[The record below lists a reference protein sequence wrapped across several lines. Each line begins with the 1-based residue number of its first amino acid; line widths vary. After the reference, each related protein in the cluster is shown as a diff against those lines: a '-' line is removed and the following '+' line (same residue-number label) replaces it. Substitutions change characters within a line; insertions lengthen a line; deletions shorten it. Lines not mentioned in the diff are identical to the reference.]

1 MNKIKDFEAY
11 VNSLIEKEK
20 ARLLEQMES
29 FLTRFQS
36 IHLET
41 FTTERPFQG
50 ILKNMVLFTYSDHY
64 RGNSGICMSVGKLH
78 WPHKEYEDRGYIKG
92 VATDLEGYLLLK
104 AAKETFSVKESDLKN
119 VFPYYREPKLNQSK
133 NYEVYK
139 NQIEAIENRYTS
151 EILSFNHEC
160 LSSLNTFLK
169 AYTGCSLLYYIRN
182 L

>member
-1 MNKIKDFEAY
+1 MKKIKDFEAY
-11 VNSLIEKEK
+11 VNSQIEKEK
-20 ARLLEQMES
+20 TRLLNQMES
-29 FLTRFQS
+29 FLNRFQS

-41 FTTERPFQG
+41 FTTERPYQG

-64 RGNSGICMSVGKLH
+64 RGNSGVDMSVGKLH
-78 WPHKEYEDRGYIKG
+78 HPNYNCDDRGYIKG
-92 VATDLEGYLLLK
+92 VVTDLEGYLLLK
-104 AAKETFSVKESDLKN
+104 CAKETFSVKESDFKN
-119 VFPYYREPKLNQSK
+119 VFPYYLKPKLNQSK

-139 NQIEAIENRYTS
+139 NQIETLEKRYTS
-151 EILSFNHEC
+151 EILAFNHEC